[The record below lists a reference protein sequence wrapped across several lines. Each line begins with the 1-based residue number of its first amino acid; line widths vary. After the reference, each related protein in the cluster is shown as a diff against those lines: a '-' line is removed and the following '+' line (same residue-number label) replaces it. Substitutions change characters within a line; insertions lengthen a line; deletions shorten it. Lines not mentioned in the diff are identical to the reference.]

1 LAVKLGKVNVERD
14 ILRALTAKQFR
25 GWEHFEELYP
35 SIGEERLDYRLAAI
49 VQMLYNINRGKD
61 QKALSIQDFLLFAE
75 KEKKPEQTPEQKFKI
90 LQLWAAAMANDGPP
104 LAPQET
110 DAIVKARAATK

>member
-1 LAVKLGKVNVERD
+1 MAGELDVEAMLCR
-14 ILRALTAKQFR
+14 RTAKWFR
-25 GWEHFEELYP
+25 GWEMYYELEP
-35 SIGEERLDYRLAAI
+35 FGELRADYRAASI